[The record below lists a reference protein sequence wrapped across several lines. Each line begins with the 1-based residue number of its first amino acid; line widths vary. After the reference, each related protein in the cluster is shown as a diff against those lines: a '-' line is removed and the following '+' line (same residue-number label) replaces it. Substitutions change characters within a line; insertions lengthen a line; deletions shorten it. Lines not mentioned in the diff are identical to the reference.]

1 MQATCKLDPSYK
13 FGSEPEGS
21 ASATLIKKTAYLL
34 ALPDSEPVLLLA
46 REPPGRSAG
55 TGNTFYQN
63 KDDNQAQF
71 SDAATQMGRPG
82 AAKKGNRL
90 GNTFNQVQVVI
101 NKKCNSMEV
110 NYITVSKALTVEKVI

>member
-1 MQATCKLDPSYK
+1 M
-13 FGSEPEGS
+13 
-21 ASATLIKKTAYLL
+21 
-34 ALPDSEPVLLLA
+34 LLLA

-110 NYITVSKALTVEKVI
+110 NYIQALTEWQKVI